1 MTSNQNTKPPASQRK
16 ENALQFAEYDAG
28 MESLLQSIS
37 LLRAWAAAPG
47 LFDHI
52 SQADRQN
59 IFLTTLEL
67 AESAHARFTSLR

>member
-1 MTSNQNTKPPASQRK
+1 MTSNTDKPPVSQRK

-67 AESAHARFTSLR
+67 AESAHARFSSLR

>member
-1 MTSNQNTKPPASQRK
+1 MTSNTDKPPASQRK

-67 AESAHARFTSLR
+67 AELAHARFTSLR

>member
-1 MTSNQNTKPPASQRK
+1 MTSNTDKPPAAQRK

-67 AESAHARFTSLR
+67 AESPHARLTSLR